1 MLPQESWRG
10 WCTGQTSQSCVPSH
24 TVTRLQGFA
33 VQNGS
38 AGKWGA
44 ELKALHLNGL
54 SGWLPVPLP
63 VGAVTAVSAET
74 AGSCVL

>member
-1 MLPQESWRG
+1 MHWPDLPELCSFAHG
-10 WCTGQTSQSCVPSH
+10 D
-24 TVTRLQGFA
+24 TVTGFA

-44 ELKALHLNGL
+44 ELKALRLNGL